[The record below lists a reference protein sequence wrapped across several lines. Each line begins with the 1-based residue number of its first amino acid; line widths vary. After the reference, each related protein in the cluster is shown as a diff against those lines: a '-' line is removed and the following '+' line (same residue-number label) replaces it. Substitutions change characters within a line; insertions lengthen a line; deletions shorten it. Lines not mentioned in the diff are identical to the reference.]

1 MLSSRIVYYMQSIET
16 FKSSLRRSATTRLV
30 GGECAVLTLLH
41 EAAPFVFDRKR
52 IALHAAG

>member
-1 MLSSRIVYYMQSIET
+1 MQSIET

-52 IALHAAG
+52 IALHVAG